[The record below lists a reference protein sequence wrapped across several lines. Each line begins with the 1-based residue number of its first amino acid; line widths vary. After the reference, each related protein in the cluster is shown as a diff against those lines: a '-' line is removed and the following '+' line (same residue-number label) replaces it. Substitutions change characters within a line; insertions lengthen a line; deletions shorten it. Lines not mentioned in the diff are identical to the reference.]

1 MFWLYMALTQL
12 DTMCKLYGSRY
23 LIYTE
28 NCTHT
33 LKVNVFFYRSWK
45 RFFYNFFFC
54 DAEIV
59 IWGLRSSLSTLKDWL
74 HKWKIEKDHRL
85 IFSLRK
91 FSSFK
96 ITLSL
101 WSIRKKKIIYLKNQV
116 TFMSTVFLTGP
127 VFYFPAWV
135 RINISTAISGK
146 DVQDDTLAT
155 LSYTSLFSQIHCFN
169 TLY

>member
-33 LKVNVFFYRSWK
+33 LKFNVFFYRSWK

-59 IWGLRSSLSTLKDWL
+59 IWGLRSRLPTLKDWL

-116 TFMSTVFLTGP
+116 TFMSTFLLAQ
-127 VFYFPAWV
+127 FS
-135 RINISTAISGK
+135 ISQHELES
-146 DVQDDTLAT
+146 TLAQPSQEKTYKMT
-155 LSYTSLFSQIHCFN
+155 L
-169 TLY
+169 